1 LCPGRERRT
10 IRQKLSGNY
19 KFEIAGRDVGSLELI
34 SSDGATGA
42 SGAKRPFLSGD
53 FYVAAEPATYKADLQ
68 RHNRMAIAS
77 RQDEPK
83 ESTMLNMRNRLR
95 RAAVAA
101 GLLLIAFAASS
112 SAADILD
119 DWAAV
124 KPPPLP
130 DIKPV
135 TVEGSTT
142 ALLILDMMKSNCG
155 ARPRCVATVPNVK
168 RLYDAARGA
177 KAMVWYSLIGSGMPT
192 PADMIDPG
200 FAPRDGEWV
209 RQNGPDKFLGSNLEE
224 TLKTRGIKTV
234 IVCGT
239 SFQGVGIGT
248 GSGLA
253 QRGYKVI
260 VPLDCVSS
268 EDPYMEQYSAWH
280 LFKGGPAMV
289 TSQVTLTRSAMVKF

>member
-1 LCPGRERRT
+1 MLNTRT
-10 IRQKLSGNY
+10 I
-19 KFEIAGRDVGSLELI
+19 
-34 SSDGATGA
+34 
-42 SGAKRPFLSGD
+42 
-53 FYVAAEPATYKADLQ
+53 
-68 RHNRMAIAS
+68 
-77 RQDEPK
+77 
-83 ESTMLNMRNRLR
+83 LR
-95 RAAVAA
+95 RAALAA
-101 GLLLIAFAASS
+101 GALLLVIAASS

-119 DWAAV
+119 DWSTV

-130 DIKPV
+130 EIKPV

-200 FAPRDGEWV
+200 FAPRNGEWV

-224 TLKTRGIKTV
+224 KLKERGIKTV

-268 EDPYMEQYSAWH
+268 
-280 LFKGGPAMV
+280 
-289 TSQVTLTRSAMVKF
+289 